1 MAHHKSALKRI
12 RQNRKLRIYN
22 RLHKKMMKSVIK
34 EVLATKEREEGVEKL
49 NKAYKILDRIAAHHV
64 LHRNNVANK
73 KARLARYVNTLQPK
87 EED

>member
-22 RLHKKMMKSVIK
+22 RLNKKMMKTAIK
-34 EVLATKEREEGVEKL
+34 EVLASKQREEAIEKL
-49 NKAYKILDRIAAHHV
+49 NKAYKVLDRIAAHRI

-73 KARLARYVNTLQPK
+73 KARLARYVNALQPK
-87 EED
+87 EE

>member
-22 RLHKKMMKSVIK
+22 RMNKKMLRTAIK
-34 EVLATKEREEGVEKL
+34 EVMSEKNFAEASEKL
-49 NKAYKILDRIAAHHV
+49 NNAYKILDRIAAHRI

-73 KARLARYVNTLQPK
+73 KSRLAKYVNSLHSK
-87 EED
+87 ED